1 MAVSGAASLPDE
13 LFCGWKKALSIY
25 MRGQGAGLEF
35 RSFPSKGKRKAGNV
49 VGVRISGIELMKAVN
64 VWRIEE
70 SLVRQVLLRRAIGC
84 TTGEKE
90 H

>member
-1 MAVSGAASLPDE
+1 M
-13 LFCGWKKALSIY
+13 W
-25 MRGQGAGLEF
+25 
-35 RSFPSKGKRKAGNV
+35 

-70 SLVRQVLLRRAIGC
+70 ALVRRVLVRRKIGC

>member
-1 MAVSGAASLPDE
+1 M
-13 LFCGWKKALSIY
+13 W
-25 MRGQGAGLEF
+25 
-35 RSFPSKGKRKAGNV
+35 

-70 SLVRQVLLRRAIGC
+70 ALVRRVLVRRAMGC

>member
-1 MAVSGAASLPDE
+1 M
-13 LFCGWKKALSIY
+13 W
-25 MRGQGAGLEF
+25 
-35 RSFPSKGKRKAGNV
+35 
-49 VGVRISGIELMKAVN
+49 VGVRISGIELMKAVR

-70 SLVRQVLLRRAIGC
+70 AVMRRALLRRAIGC